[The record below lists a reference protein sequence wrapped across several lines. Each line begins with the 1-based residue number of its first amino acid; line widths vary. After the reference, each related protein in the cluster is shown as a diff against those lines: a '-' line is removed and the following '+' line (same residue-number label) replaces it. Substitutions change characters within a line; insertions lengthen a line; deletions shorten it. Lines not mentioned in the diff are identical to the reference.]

1 MNNNITNLMPQ
12 NFQSFD
18 QLSKQIPPNPNNFNQ
33 IKRYIFPKKG
43 LRNIGSTFYMNTT
56 LQCLLHVSDL
66 IIYFIDEFPKDQKT
80 LLNINKH
87 VPSIGDIS
95 RAFFNVIMG
104 VCDSENLTNSRKKM
118 NPETDKK
125 IKGFGGFWG
134 GWDDSP
140 NNNDFSPDDFK
151 RTLGL
156 HNPQFRQSESN
167 NFKDLILYLLQ
178 TMHQELNYFGDKN
191 QQSKFIPN
199 QYNMFETYN
208 HFITI
213 YNSNNFSKISV
224 LFYGTY
230 KVSTICVKCHN
241 ILYDFQK
248 FELISFAMYN
258 YHKKRFNIYDG
269 FKDNASIRQLTGENK
284 FFCSVCNKLIEAET
298 TCKIFEPPNKLLI
311 YIDYGKNNKYQ
322 PSSVLFDD
330 IIDITQF
337 VDFDYKQ
344 KIKYRILSVC
354 TNFVS
359 SGDKGHYVAFCINTK
374 ENKWYEFN
382 DSSVSECSKNS
393 IYRGNP
399 YFLFF

>member
-1 MNNNITNLMPQ
+1 M
-12 NFQSFD
+12 
-18 QLSKQIPPNPNNFNQ
+18 
-33 IKRYIFPKKG
+33 RYIFPEKG
-43 LRNIGSTFYMNTT
+43 PRNIGSTFYMNTT

-66 IIYFIDEFPKDQKT
+66 IIYFIDEFPKDQKN
-80 LLNINKH
+80 LININKH
-87 VPSIGDIS
+87 VPSNGDIS
-95 RAFFNVIMG
+95 RAFFNLILG
-104 VCDSENLTNSRKKM
+104 VCGSENLTNSRKKM
-118 NPETDKK
+118 NPETNKK
-125 IKGFGGFWG
+125 IRGFGGFWG
-134 GWDDSP
+134 GWGDSP
-140 NNNDFSPDDFK
+140 NNNAFSPDDFK

-167 NFKDLILYLLQ
+167 NSKDLILYLLQ

-199 QYNMFETYN
+199 RCDMFETYN

-224 LFYGTY
+224 IFYGTY
-230 KVSTICVKCHN
+230 KVSTICVKCRK
-241 ILYDFQK
+241 ILYNFQK

-311 YIDYGKNNKYQ
+311 NIDYGKNNKYQ
-322 PSSVLFDD
+322 PSSVVFDD

-399 YFLFF
+399 YLLIYERILE

>member
-1 MNNNITNLMPQ
+1 
-12 NFQSFD
+12 
-18 QLSKQIPPNPNNFNQ
+18 
-33 IKRYIFPKKG
+33 
-43 LRNIGSTFYMNTT
+43 
-56 LQCLLHVSDL
+56 
-66 IIYFIDEFPKDQKT
+66 
-80 LLNINKH
+80 
-87 VPSIGDIS
+87 
-95 RAFFNVIMG
+95 
-104 VCDSENLTNSRKKM
+104 
-118 NPETDKK
+118 
-125 IKGFGGFWG
+125 
-134 GWDDSP
+134 
-140 NNNDFSPDDFK
+140 
-151 RTLGL
+151 
-156 HNPQFRQSESN
+156 
-167 NFKDLILYLLQ
+167 
-178 TMHQELNYFGDKN
+178 MHQELNYFGDKN

-269 FKDNASIRQLTGENK
+269 FKDNASSRKLTGENK
-284 FFCSVCNKLIEAET
+284 FFCCFCNKLKEAET

-311 YIDYGKNNKYQ
+311 NIDYGKNNKYQ
-322 PSSVLFDD
+322 PSSVVFDD

-399 YFLFF
+399 YLLIMKEFFSEYFIKNIYD

>member
-1 MNNNITNLMPQ
+1 
-12 NFQSFD
+12 
-18 QLSKQIPPNPNNFNQ
+18 
-33 IKRYIFPKKG
+33 
-43 LRNIGSTFYMNTT
+43 
-56 LQCLLHVSDL
+56 
-66 IIYFIDEFPKDQKT
+66 
-80 LLNINKH
+80 
-87 VPSIGDIS
+87 
-95 RAFFNVIMG
+95 
-104 VCDSENLTNSRKKM
+104 
-118 NPETDKK
+118 
-125 IKGFGGFWG
+125 
-134 GWDDSP
+134 
-140 NNNDFSPDDFK
+140 
-151 RTLGL
+151 
-156 HNPQFRQSESN
+156 
-167 NFKDLILYLLQ
+167 
-178 TMHQELNYFGDKN
+178 
-191 QQSKFIPN
+191 
-199 QYNMFETYN
+199 
-208 HFITI
+208 
-213 YNSNNFSKISV
+213 
-224 LFYGTY
+224 
-230 KVSTICVKCHN
+230 
-241 ILYDFQK
+241 
-248 FELISFAMYN
+248 MYN

-399 YFLFF
+399 YLLIYERIL